1 MVRGRISDWVVR
13 PVIEAARPCPRPEDG
28 TSEDPTAE
36 DCTPEDC
43 TCEGC
48 TAQVCPPEDCTNKVN
63 TSEDRSA
70 EDRTADDPRRPQTAG
85 PFTAVAGRPTSRG
98 ILLPCC
104 PLPQRGGRL
113 TGDFGVHSSVF
124 RWKVGDIPGPSS
136 RIRARVSNNQWEV
149 LDDQYF
155 SRFGKWPSG
164 QRDRPE
170 TRVAWRTRVR
180 TRGIAAFSAQMV

>member
-13 PVIEAARPCPRPEDG
+13 PVVEAARPCPRPEDG

-48 TAQVCPPEDCTNKVN
+48 TAQVCPPEDCTSKDN

-85 PFTAVAGRPTSRG
+85 PFTAAAGRRRHAGPAYV
-98 ILLPCC
+98 
-104 PLPQRGGRL
+104 
-113 TGDFGVHSSVF
+113 TGHSSAMLPTPSERRPTHRGF
-124 RWKVGDIPGPSS
+124 WGPF
-136 RIRARVSNNQWEV
+136 IRFPMEGW
-149 LDDQYF
+149 
-155 SRFGKWPSG
+155 
-164 QRDRPE
+164 
-170 TRVAWRTRVR
+170 
-180 TRGIAAFSAQMV
+180 